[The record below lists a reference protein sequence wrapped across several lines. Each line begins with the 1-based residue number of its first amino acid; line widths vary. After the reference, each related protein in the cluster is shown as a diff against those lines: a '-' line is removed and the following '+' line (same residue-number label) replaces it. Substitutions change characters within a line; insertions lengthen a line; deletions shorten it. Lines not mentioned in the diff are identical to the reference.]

1 MATAWQAMRLG
12 IVLYIVPFMFVYSPE
27 LLVIGSWPAI
37 ALAVA
42 RAALGVLCLAGG
54 LQGWLRGRATVTD
67 RALLIA
73 AAVLFIV
80 PSFVADAAA
89 IVLLATVYGLQ
100 WTRRDT
106 IITPAPAA
114 SLD

>member
-1 MATAWQAMRLG
+1 MRLG
-12 IVLYIVPFMFVYSPE
+12 VVLYIVPFMFVYSPE
-27 LLVIGSWPAI
+27 LLLIGSWPAI
-37 ALAVA
+37 ALAAA
-42 RAALGVLCLAGG
+42 RAALGVLCLAAG

-67 RALLIA
+67 RVLLIA
-73 AAVLFIV
+73 AAFLFIV

-89 IVLLATVYGLQ
+89 IVLLAIVYGLQ

-106 IITPAPAA
+106 VIAPAPAA